1 MVFFVIDFYKI
12 KAHFFRYNMYML
24 TMLLHDK
31 KERGKRIPEKLLRIE
46 ELMIYLTKRNDS
58 IMVYVKKIYINPEN
72 GSKIYEMSNGISYTK
87 NADGEWFVV

>member
-1 MVFFVIDFYKI
+1 
-12 KAHFFRYNMYML
+12 ML

-31 KERGKRIPEKLLRIE
+31 KERRKRIPEKLLRIE

-58 IMVYVKKIYINPEN
+58 IMVYVKRIYTDSEN

-87 NADGEWFVV
+87 DANGEWFIV